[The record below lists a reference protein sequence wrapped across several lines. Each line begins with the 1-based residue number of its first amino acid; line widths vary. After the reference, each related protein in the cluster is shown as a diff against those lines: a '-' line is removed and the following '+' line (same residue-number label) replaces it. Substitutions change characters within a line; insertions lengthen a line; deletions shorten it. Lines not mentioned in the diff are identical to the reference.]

1 MAMKCAYHPERD
13 AVGACINCGKL
24 VCDECKAVLG
34 GKIYCNSCAN
44 KIILGESEARVNQ
57 PKEQPVTVGKPEGQQ
72 AINVVQE
79 MVTQRFL
86 EGKNKKKI
94 VEELIQGGL
103 AKESA
108 TQYVDNLELQFKQ
121 SPEGRQRL
129 ASNYTRHMLY
139 GVLWI
144 ASGVIATMVIEG
156 WFFWGAIV
164 FGLYDFFKGFF
175 GWLKYR

>member
-13 AVGACINCGKL
+13 AAGACVNCTKL

-34 GKIYCNSCAN
+34 GKIYCNPCAN
-44 KIILGESEARVNQ
+44 KIVLGEAETRVSA
-57 PKEQPVTVGKPEGQQ
+57 PEGQE
-72 AINVVQE
+72 ATKVVQE
-79 MVTQRFL
+79 MVTQRLL
-86 EGKNKKKI
+86 EGKGKKNI
-94 VEELIQGGL
+94 VEELVKGGWT
-103 AKESA
+103 KESA

-129 ASNYTRHMLY
+129 ASNYKRHMLY

-144 ASGVIATMVIEG
+144 AGGVIATMVLEG

-164 FGLYDFFKGFF
+164 WGAIDFFRGFF